1 MSGQRNKVETSGIR
15 GEPTPFAT
23 GSPTFYTSL
32 ILRSGVPHPFPRDDC
47 GLVSPFM
54 SPLGL
59 PLLPPTLA
67 QMTPPSAA
75 IDAIFSRPR
84 DAAAILF
91 LVEDSTQMVP
101 LWQRLREAYL
111 PSLLAAVKTA
121 NPSVPVS
128 PCASVPPLLLIA
140 ALQAETLWMSA
151 SERAPFQPFD
161 LSTRRTP
168 RWDEIPPINFSPH
181 GGNTI
186 SPANV
191 TRAVEVRQCRPIV
204 YDLTP
209 CFSLGV
215 VSDLWP
221 RARNAPSRHCRVAEP
236 HRGHAGSP
244 WKSRLVYHSRTTVS
258 SV

>member
-1 MSGQRNKVETSGIR
+1 MASFILLWD
-15 GEPTPFAT
+15 PF
-23 GSPTFYTSL
+23 
-32 ILRSGVPHPFPRDDC
+32 
-47 GLVSPFM
+47 
-54 SPLGL
+54 GL

-67 QMTPPSAA
+67 QMAPPSAV

-101 LWQRLREAYL
+101 LWQHLREAYL
-111 PSLLAAVKTA
+111 PSLLAAVGTA
-121 NPSVPVS
+121 NPSVPMS
-128 PCASVPPLLLIA
+128 PWTSAPPLLLITA
-140 ALQAETLWMSA
+140 PQAETLCMSA
-151 SERAPFQPFD
+151 SEQAPLQPLFD
-161 LSTRRTP
+161 PSTRRTP

-191 TRAVEVRQCRPIV
+191 TRAIEVCQGRPVV
-204 YDLTP
+204 YDLTLG
-209 CFSLGV
+209 FSLGV
-215 VSDLWP
+215 VGDLWP
-221 RARNAPSRHCRVAEP
+221 WARNAPSRHRRVAEP

-244 WKSRLVYHSRTTVS
+244 WNSRLVHHSRTTVS